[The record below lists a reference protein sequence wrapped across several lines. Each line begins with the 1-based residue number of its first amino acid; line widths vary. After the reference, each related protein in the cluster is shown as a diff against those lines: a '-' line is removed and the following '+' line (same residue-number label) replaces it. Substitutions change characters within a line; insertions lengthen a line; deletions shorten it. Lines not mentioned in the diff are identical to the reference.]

1 MPKFDKGVLL
11 IAYNNGKIDYEKLA
25 IVAASNVKRHM
36 KNNHVTLLTD
46 LNTYNALQTELTIDQ
61 LADTFDHIIVED
73 IEHERNTRMHR
84 DSPWTEFST
93 QFNNK
98 NKHSI
103 FQKSPYE
110 QTLMID
116 VDYIVGNNSLD
127 AIFDT
132 NYELAMYKD
141 AVSVRNYKPRIWEQ
155 KLHPDGIDMWWSTV
169 VYWRNDSEVAKLFF
183 GIWQHV
189 KQNYQYYK
197 WLYKFPGVLFRTDY
211 AASIAVH
218 ILNGHDTGNIVS
230 QLPGK
235 VMRFSEQIDD
245 IVEFKS
251 LRDYVLLCPDP
262 KELWKNICSR
272 VSNENIHLMNK
283 MAILRHYP
291 KLKELIYE

>member
-1 MPKFDKGVLL
+1 MSKFNRGVLL

-25 IVAASNVKRHM
+25 IIAASNVKKHM

-46 LNTYNALQTELTIDQ
+46 VNTFEALQKELTPEQ
-61 LADTFDHIIVED
+61 FAVTFDHIIVEK

-103 FQKSPYE
+103 YQKSPYK

-116 VDYIVGNNSLD
+116 VDYFVGNNSLD
-127 AIFDT
+127 VIFDT
-132 NYELAMYKD
+132 DYELAMYKD
-141 AVSVRNYKPRIWEQ
+141 AISVRNYKPRIWEQ

-169 VYWRNDSEVAKLFF
+169 VYWRSDSGVARLFF
-183 GIWQHV
+183 GIWEHV
-189 KQNYQYYK
+189 KENYQYYK

-211 AASIAVH
+211 AASIAAH
-218 ILNGHDTGNIVS
+218 ILNGHSVDNVVVE
-230 QLPGK
+230 LPGK
-235 VMRFSEQIDD
+235 IMRFSEQIDD
-245 IVEFKS
+245 IVEFNS
-251 LRDYVLLCPDP
+251 LNNYVLLCPDP

-272 VSNENIHLMNK
+272 VKNENIHVMNK
-283 MAILRHYP
+283 LAILRHYD
-291 KLKELIYE
+291 KIKGLIYE

>member
-1 MPKFDKGVLL
+1 MSKFDRGVLL

-25 IVAASNVKRHM
+25 IIAASNVKRHM

-46 LNTYNALQTELTIDQ
+46 VNTFEALQKELTTEQ
-61 LADTFDHIIVED
+61 FAVTFDHIIVEK
-73 IEHERNTRMHR
+73 IEHEHNTRMHR

-103 FQKSPYE
+103 YQKSPYK

-127 AIFDT
+127 VIFDT
-132 NYELAMYKD
+132 DYELAMYKD

-155 KLHPDGIDMWWSTV
+155 KLHPDGIDMRWSTV
-169 VYWRNDSEVAKLFF
+169 VYWRADSEVARLFF
-183 GIWQHV
+183 GIWEHV
-189 KQNYQYYK
+189 KENYQYYK

-211 AASIAVH
+211 AASIAAH
-218 ILNGHDTGNIVS
+218 ILNGHSVDNVVVE
-230 QLPGK
+230 LPGK
-235 VMRFSEQIDD
+235 IMRFSEQIDD
-245 IVEFKS
+245 IVEFNS
-251 LRDYVLLCPDP
+251 LNDYVLLCPDP

-272 VSNENIHLMNK
+272 VKNENIHVMNK
-283 MAILRHYP
+283 LAILRHYD
-291 KLKELIYE
+291 KIKELIYE

>member
-1 MPKFDKGVLL
+1 MYKFDKGVLL

-25 IVAASNVKRHM
+25 IIAAANVKRYM

-46 LNTYNALQTELTIDQ
+46 LKTFNALELELNPDQ
-61 LADTFDHIIVED
+61 LSLVFDHIIVED
-73 IEHERNTRMHR
+73 IQHERNTRTHR
-84 DSPWTEFST
+84 DSPWNEFST

-103 FQKSPYE
+103 FQKSPYK

-127 AIFDT
+127 VIFDT
-132 NYELAMYKD
+132 DSELAMYKS

-169 VYWRNDSEVAKLFF
+169 VYWRSDSELASLFF
-183 GIWQHV
+183 GIWEHV
-189 KQNYQYYK
+189 KENYQYYK

-211 AASIAVH
+211 AASIAAH
-218 ILNGHDTGNIVS
+218 ILNGHSKGNIVEE
-230 QLPGK
+230 LPGK

-245 IVEFKS
+245 IVEFKQ
-251 LRDYVLLCPDP
+251 LNDYVILCPDP

-272 VSNENIHLMNK
+272 VTNENIHLMNK
-283 MAILRHYP
+283 MAILRHYH
-291 KLKELIYE
+291 KIKELIYE

>member
-1 MPKFDKGVLL
+1 MSKYDKGVLL

-25 IVAASNVKRHM
+25 VVAASNVKRHM

-46 LNTYNALQTELTIDQ
+46 VNTLKALTEELTPDQ
-61 LADTFDHIIVED
+61 MAVTFDHIIVEN

-84 DSPWTEFST
+84 DSPWNEFST

-103 FQKSPYE
+103 FKKSPYK

-116 VDYIVGNNSLD
+116 VDYIVGNDSLD
-127 AIFDT
+127 VIFDT
-132 NYELAMYKD
+132 DYELAMYKD

-169 VYWRNDSEVAKLFF
+169 VYWRNDSDVARMFF
-183 GIWQHV
+183 GIWEHV
-189 KQNYQYYK
+189 KENYNYYK

-211 AASIAVH
+211 AASIAAH
-218 ILNGHDTGNIVS
+218 ILNGHAIDNVVNE
-230 QLPGK
+230 LPGK
-235 VMRFSEQIDD
+235 AMRFSEQIDD

-251 LRDYVLLCPDP
+251 LNDYVLLCPDP
-262 KELWKNICSR
+262 SELWKNICSR
-272 VSNENIHLMNK
+272 VSKENIHVMNK
-283 MAILRHYP
+283 LAILRHYD
-291 KLKELIYE
+291 KIKELIYG

>member
-1 MPKFDKGVLL
+1 MSKFDKGVLL

-25 IVAASNVKRHM
+25 VVAASNVKRYM

-46 LNTYNALQTELTIDQ
+46 VNTLEALKLELTPEQ
-61 LADTFDHIIVED
+61 MVVTFDHIIVEN

-84 DSPWTEFST
+84 DSPWNEFST

-103 FQKSPYE
+103 FKKSPYK

-116 VDYIVGNNSLD
+116 VDYIVGNDSLD
-127 AIFDT
+127 TIFDT

-169 VYWRNDSEVAKLFF
+169 VYWRSDSEVARLFF
-183 GIWQHV
+183 GIWEHV
-189 KQNYQYYK
+189 KENYNYYK

-211 AASIAVH
+211 AASIAAH
-218 ILNGHDTGNIVS
+218 ILNGHSVDNVVCE
-230 QLPGK
+230 LPGK
-235 VMRFSEQIDD
+235 AMRFSEQIDD

-251 LRDYVLLCPDP
+251 LNDYVLLCPDP
-262 KELWKNICSR
+262 GELWKNICSR
-272 VSNENIHLMNK
+272 VTKENVHVMNK
-283 MAILRHYP
+283 LAILRHYD
-291 KLKELIYE
+291 KIKELIYA

>member
-25 IVAASNVKRHM
+25 IVAAANVKRHM

-46 LNTYNALQTELTIDQ
+46 LKTYNVLQLELTIEQ

-73 IEHERNTRMHR
+73 IKHERNTRMHR
-84 DSPWTEFST
+84 DSPWNEFST

-103 FQKSPYE
+103 FQKSPYK

-141 AVSVRNYKPRIWEQ
+141 AISVRNYKPRIWEQ

-183 GIWQHV
+183 GIWEHV
-189 KQNYQYYK
+189 KENYQYYK

-211 AASIAVH
+211 AASIAAH
-218 ILNGHDTGNIVS
+218 ILNGHDSGNIVS

-235 VMRFSEQIDD
+235 AMRFSEQIDD
-245 IVEFKS
+245 VVEFKS
-251 LRDYVLLCPDP
+251 LSDYVLLCPDP

-272 VSNENIHLMNK
+272 VIK
-283 MAILRHYP
+283 WQF
-291 KLKELIYE
+291 